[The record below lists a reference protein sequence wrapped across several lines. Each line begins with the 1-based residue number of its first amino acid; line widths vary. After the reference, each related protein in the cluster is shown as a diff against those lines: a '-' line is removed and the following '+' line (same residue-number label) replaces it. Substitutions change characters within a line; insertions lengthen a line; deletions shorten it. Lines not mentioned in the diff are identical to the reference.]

1 MTKKPFSPT
10 NIDEDLP
17 QKQARYETIAAVLRE
32 EVVGKHKPGDFLETE
47 SNLAERFGVNRHTI
61 RRAIDELVAEDL
73 VWRQQGRGTLVLQ
86 PPMDYQIHSQTR
98 FTETVTSL
106 GHQARS
112 IVIGRRMTGASEG
125 VARWLRIE
133 LLSRVVQLDA
143 LRLVNDQPVLLTTH
157 FLAANPYEPLY
168 LEYDGGS
175 LHGALRET
183 FGVELK
189 RMESLITARLPLD
202 EDAVA
207 LRLSP
212 RQPILRVKSLNVEV
226 NTGQPVEYV
235 ISRFRADS
243 VQLKVEP

>member
-1 MTKKPFSPT
+1 MTKKSAV
-10 NIDEDLP
+10 NLSANEDAP
-17 QKQARYETIAAVLRE
+17 QKQARYEAIAAILRE
-32 EVVGKHKPGDFLETE
+32 EIIADHKPGDFLETE
-47 SNLAERFGVNRHTI
+47 SSFAERFGVNRHTI
-61 RRAIDELVAEDL
+61 RRAIDELVSEDL

-112 IVIGRRMTGASEG
+112 IVIGRRMTAASEG
-125 VARWLRIE
+125 VARWLKIE
-133 LLSRVVQLDA
+133 PLSRVVQLDA

-157 FLAANPYEPLY
+157 FFAADPYEPLY

-175 LHGALRET
+175 LHGALREK

-189 RMESLITARLPLD
+189 RMESLITARLPMD
-202 EDAVA
+202 EDAMA

-212 RQPILRVKSLNVEV
+212 KQPILRVKSLNVEV
-226 NTGQPVEYV
+226 SSGQPVEYV

>member
-1 MTKKPFSPT
+1 MTKKSAA
-10 NIDEDLP
+10 NLNANEDAP
-17 QKQARYETIAAVLRE
+17 QKQARYEAIAAILRE
-32 EVVGKHKPGDFLETE
+32 EVIADHKPGDFLDTE
-47 SNLAERFGVNRHTI
+47 SSLAERFGVNRHTI
-61 RRAIDELVAEDL
+61 RRAIDELVSEDL

-112 IVIGRRMTGASEG
+112 IVIGRRMTAASKG
-125 VARWLRIE
+125 VARWLKIE
-133 LLSRVVQLDA
+133 PLSRVVQLDA

-157 FLAANPYEPLY
+157 FFAADPFEPLY

-175 LHGALRET
+175 LHGALREK

-189 RMESLITARLPLD
+189 RMESLITARLPMD
-202 EDAVA
+202 EDAMA

-226 NTGQPVEYV
+226 NSGQPVEYV

>member
-1 MTKKPFSPT
+1 MTKKPVPPP
-10 NIDEDLP
+10 NPAEDTP
-17 QKQARYETIAAVLRE
+17 PKQTRYETIAAALRE
-32 EVVGKHKPGDFLETE
+32 EIIEQHTPGDFLQTE
-47 SNLAERFGVNRHTI
+47 SKLAERFGVNRHTI

-112 IVIGRRMTGASEG
+112 IVIGRRLIGASEG
-125 VARWLRIE
+125 VARWLQIE
-133 LLSRVVQLDA
+133 PLSRVVQLDA

-157 FLAANPYEPLY
+157 FLAADPYEPLY

-175 LHGALRET
+175 LHGLLREK
-183 FGVELK
+183 FGVELQ
-189 RMESLITARLPLD
+189 RMESLITARLPMG
-202 EDAVA
+202 EDAMA

-226 NTGQPVEYV
+226 NSGRPVEYV